1 MATMTIKG
9 YRVVLSVMTAG
20 FLFFACG
27 EDVKPNRVE
36 LEQIEIDGST
46 NDRYLFRKEIE
57 KERERK
63 KRFKKKENF

>member
-1 MATMTIKG
+1 MTTKG
-9 YRVVLSVMTAG
+9 YGVVLSVMIAG
-20 FLFFACG
+20 FLFFACS

-36 LEQIEIDGST
+36 LEQLEIDGST

-63 KRFKKKENF
+63 KRFREKENF